1 MEQST
6 LERPVSAE
14 LQKQI
19 AELAFRL
26 YEARGRQ
33 DGHDIEDWLRAEAV
47 LRRETVLPRA
57 SVSDTVYEE

>member
-6 LERPVSAE
+6 LERSVSEE

-26 YEARGRQ
+26 YEARGRE
-33 DGHDIEDWLRAEAV
+33 DGHDIEDWLRAETV
-47 LRRETVLPRA
+47 LRRETKLPKA
-57 SVSDTVYEE
+57 SVAAAVYEE

>member
-6 LERPVSAE
+6 LERSASE
-14 LQKQI
+14 KLQKQI